1 MIKQRSWGDCGIAT
15 LANAAADNGVEYF
28 KAPFGYELMSELFE
42 GRKSGMTIQEVSSV
56 LYFLGFRPM
65 YLPFEGFRAASG
77 IKESFVTD
85 DEARGCLVK
94 RGEKAILQVKTE
106 SGMLHLV
113 YFDGRTVWDPS
124 PSSDALVQ
132 KLEDYEA
139 IVDGVFFKPRCRTLR
154 DRVIESKAMH
164 DFKHRMRVVTTSIPR
179 KLHELTGKLV
189 KKSGGL

>member
-1 MIKQRSWGDCGIAT
+1 MIKQRSWCDCGIAT

-28 KAPFGYELMSELFE
+28 KAPFGYELMAEHFSE
-42 GRKSGMTIQEVSSV
+42 RNRGMSIQEVSSF
-56 LYFLGFRPM
+56 LYSLGFRPM
-65 YLPFEGFRAASG
+65 YLSFDGFKDASG
-77 IKESFVTD
+77 IKESFVID
-85 DEARGCLVK
+85 NEARDCLFE
-94 RGEKAILQVKTE
+94 RGEKAILQVKTK

-124 PSSDALVQ
+124 PNSDALVQ

-139 IVDGVFFKPRCRTLR
+139 IVDGVFFKARSRTLK

-164 DFKHRMRVVTTSIPR
+164 DFKHRMRVVTTSVPR
-179 KLHELTGKLV
+179 MLHKLTGKLA